1 MGGLDKPGRV
11 QRMNKDTMEHF
22 QESVAGLR
30 LDFTCMSDDKLN
42 TMAAG

>member
-1 MGGLDKPGRV
+1 MGELDKPRRV
-11 QRMNKDTMEHF
+11 QRMNKDMMEHF
-22 QESVAGLR
+22 QESVAGLH